1 MPKINCKKIRTLRL
15 NSIKED
21 GTLLLTNDLAKEV
34 DLCYEAVSRM
44 ENDYTYNPG
53 VLTLLKVSEYFK
65 VTIDSLVIKE

>member
-1 MPKINCKKIRTLRL
+1 MPRINCRKIRSLRL
-15 NSIKED
+15 NSIKD
-21 GTLLLTNDLAKEV
+21 NGSLLLTNDIAKTL
-34 DLCYEAVSRM
+34 DLSHKVVSRM